1 MMINPMARIPGENAE
16 RYLARRAKFVREW
29 IRPGIIGL
37 IAAITLK
44 VLGFY

>member
-1 MMINPMARIPGENAE
+1 MINPMARIPGENAE
-16 RYLARRAKFVREW
+16 RYLQRRAKFFRDW

-44 VLGFY
+44 IFGFY